1 MYYRKTEEYDFIVPR
16 EYKAYLAFKNRL
28 NEMGIKFT
36 EQHHSMTCTIT
47 VTNRAEFEV
56 NDACDIL
63 ELIKEDN

>member
-1 MYYRKTEEYDFIVPR
+1 
-16 EYKAYLAFKNRL
+16 
-28 NEMGIKFT
+28 MGVKFT